1 MITPQTHSPD
11 PPHTPQPVY
20 VCVAVCCVCA
30 TCLCVLHVC
39 ACVCLFSR
47 ADSIVFDAELI
58 RKALVP
64 LDNTQGKWS
73 ILGQS
78 FGGFCAFTYL
88 SLAPEGK
95 TTHHSC
101 FWMHMHTLCWSL
113 SANPI
118 LAYNML

>member
-1 MITPQTHSPD
+1 
-11 PPHTPQPVY
+11 
-20 VCVAVCCVCA
+20 VCVCH
-30 TCLCVLHVC
+30 LCVFV
-39 ACVCLFSR
+39 SR

-95 TTHHSC
+95 TTQHSC
-101 FWMHMHTLCWSL
+101 LLMHTHTAQTCTH
-113 SANPI
+113 SARCTAVPPT
-118 LAYNML
+118 